1 MNESEFFPP
10 RGRGFPVHIT
20 LIAVLTLIAGVCA
33 FLATR
38 QPIGLLFTIYILV
51 AVLAFSPIPVLVYRL
66 WALTRASY
74 RLDRDSLTLT
84 WGLRVERIPVSDVE
98 WVRTP
103 SSLPA
108 PLPLPALRLPGSVL
122 GSRRAPDL
130 GPVEF
135 LASETTSLLLVATS
149 QRVFAI
155 SPSDPQVF
163 LQTVQRAIEMGSLSP
178 AASESVYPVFIVG
191 EAWKS
196 MLARWLWLAGLFV
209 NIGLLAWVSLMIPTL
224 SRVSLG
230 FLPSGAP
237 ETPVAGAGLI
247 LIPVISLFLFAL
259 GWVAGLVFYR
269 SEQYHTL
276 AHIVWA
282 SGLVTSV
289 LFLIATLFIVTTP
302 A

>member
-1 MNESEFFPP
+1 MSATEFLPP
-10 RGRGFPVHIT
+10 RSRGYPVHIT
-20 LIAVLTLIAGVCA
+20 LIIVLALIALTAA

-38 QPIGLLFTIYILV
+38 EPIGLRFTIYVL
-51 AVLAFSPIPVLVYRL
+51 AAALAFSPIPVLVYRL
-66 WALTRASY
+66 WALGRASY
-74 RLDRDSLTLT
+74 RLDRDSLILT
-84 WGLRVERIPVSDVE
+84 WGLRVERIPMSDVE

-103 SSLPA
+103 ASLTA
-108 PLPLPALRLPGSVL
+108 PLPMPIFRLPGSVL

-135 LASETTSLLLVATS
+135 LASETASILLVATH
-149 QRVFAI
+149 QRIFAI
-155 SPSDPQVF
+155 SPSDPQAF
-163 LQTVQRAIEMGSLSP
+163 LQNIQRAIEMGSLSP
-178 AASESVYPVFIVG
+178 AASESVYPVFIIG

-209 NIGLLAWVSLMIPTL
+209 NVGLLAWVSLMIPTL
-224 SRVSLG
+224 GRVSLG

-237 ETPVAGAGLI
+237 TTPVPGAGLI
-247 LIPVISLFLFAL
+247 LLPVISIFMFAL

-269 SEQYHTL
+269 SEQQRAL

-289 LFLIATLFIVTTP
+289 LFLVAVLFIVTTP
-302 A
+302 V

>member
-20 LIAVLTLIAGVCA
+20 LIAVLTLIAGVCG

-38 QPIGLLFTIYILV
+38 EPIGLRFTIYILV
-51 AVLAFSPIPVLVYRL
+51 AALAFSPIPILVYRL

-74 RLDRDSLTLT
+74 CLDRDSLTLT
-84 WGLRVERIPVSDVE
+84 WGMRVERIPVSEVE

-103 SSLPA
+103 ASLTA
-108 PLPLPALRLPGSVL
+108 PLLLPTLWLPGSVL
-122 GSRRAPDL
+122 GLRRVLDL

-135 LASETTSLLLVATS
+135 LASETTSILLVATRH
-149 QRVFAI
+149 RVFAI
-155 SPSDPQVF
+155 SPSDPQAF
-163 LQTVQRAIEMGSLSP
+163 LQTVQRTIEMGSLSP
-178 AASESVYPVFIVG
+178 APSESVYPSFIVG

-196 MLARWLWLAGLFV
+196 MLARWLWMAGLFV
-209 NIGLLAWVSLMIPTL
+209 NVGLLAWVSLMIPTL
-224 SRVSLG
+224 GNISLG
-230 FLPSGAP
+230 FLPSGAAGA
-237 ETPVAGAGLI
+237 PVPGAGLI
-247 LIPVISLFLFAL
+247 LIPVISIFLFAL

-269 SEQYHTL
+269 SEQHRAL

-289 LFLIATLFIVTTP
+289 LFLVAVLFIVTTP
-302 A
+302 V

>member
-20 LIAVLTLIAGVCA
+20 LIVVLALIAGVCA

-38 QPIGLLFTIYILV
+38 EPIGLRFTIYILV

-84 WGLRVERIPVSDVE
+84 WGLRVERIPVSEVE

-103 SSLPA
+103 ASLTR
-108 PLPLPALRLPGSVL
+108 PLRLPALRLPGSVL
-122 GSRRAPDL
+122 GPRRAPDL

-135 LASETTSLLLVATS
+135 LASEIASILLVATR

-163 LQTVQRAIEMGSLSP
+163 LQNIQRAIEMGSLSP
-178 AASESVYPVFIVG
+178 ASSESVYPAFIVG

-209 NIGLLAWVSLMIPTL
+209 NVGLLAWVSLMIPTL

-237 ETPVAGAGLI
+237 AIPVAGAGLI
-247 LIPVISLFLFAL
+247 LIPVISIFLFAL
-259 GWVAGLVFYR
+259 GWVTGLVFYR
-269 SEQYHTL
+269 SEQQRTL

-289 LFLIATLFIVTTP
+289 LFLVAVLFIVTTP
-302 A
+302 V